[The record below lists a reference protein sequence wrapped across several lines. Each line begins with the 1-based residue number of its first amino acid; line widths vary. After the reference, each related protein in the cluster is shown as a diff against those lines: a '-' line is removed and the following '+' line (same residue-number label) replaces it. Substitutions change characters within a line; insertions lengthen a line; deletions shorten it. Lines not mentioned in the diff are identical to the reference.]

1 MCLLLAGCCPCR
13 HLPTAQRDS
22 VFVHLTDSVTVRD
35 SVYIDR
41 EKVVREKGDTVW
53 IRERVVEY
61 RDRWRERV
69 HTDTLWRDREKT
81 VTVEVE
87 RKPTKW
93 ETFWEMFG
101 KIFAGLLGLAAVF
114 LLMRRFIVHR

>member
-1 MCLLLAGCCPCR
+1 MCLLLAGCGPCR

-41 EKVVREKGDTVW
+41 ERIVREKGDTVW
-53 IRERVVEY
+53 IRERVVKY

-69 HTDTLWRDREKT
+69 KTDTLWREREKE
-81 VTVEVE
+81 VPVEVE

-101 KIFAGLLGLAAVF
+101 KIFAGLLGLAAVVV
-114 LLMRRFIVHR
+114 LVRRFIVHR